1 MMEFRDKRESF
12 HPAQEIFGEEAEPH
26 RSSERW
32 VEIFPG
38 RVEGRSLQPK
48 EENV

>member
-1 MMEFRDKRESF
+1 MIEFRDKRELF
-12 HPAQEIFGEEAEPH
+12 HPAQKIFGEEAEPH

-38 RVEGRSLQPK
+38 RVEGRSLRPK